1 MYLIKASWLA
11 PHIVYWFS
19 SKKQQIDNLKLQK
32 LLYYTQAWHLA
43 IFGTP
48 ILAEQIEAWV
58 HGPVIPDVFRLY
70 RDCRWNSIPAT
81 VPSGHLPPGLGKH
94 VTEVLKAYGD
104 FTGWQ
109 LERLTHSERPWQEAR
124 GGLPPDAPSHNII
137 THQSMKEYYR
147 ARMNG

>member
-81 VPSGHLPPGLGKH
+81 VPAGTCLQG
-94 VTEVLKAYGD
+94 
-104 FTGWQ
+104 
-109 LERLTHSERPWQEAR
+109 SE
-124 GGLPPDAPSHNII
+124 N
-137 THQSMKEYYR
+137 T
-147 ARMNG
+147 

>member
-1 MYLIKASWLA
+1 MYLIQASWLA
-11 PHIVYWFS
+11 PHIIHWFS
-19 SKKQQIDNLKLQK
+19 SKKEQIDNLKLQK

-70 RDCRWNSIPAT
+70 RDCRWAPIPAT
-81 VPSGHLPPGLGKH
+81 VPVGRIPPGLEKH
-94 VTEVLKAYGD
+94 VVEVLTAYGN
-104 FTGWQ
+104 FTGWE
-109 LERLTHSERPWQEAR
+109 LERLTHSERPWQGAR
-124 GGLPPDAPSHNII
+124 GALPPDVPSHNVI
-137 THQSMKEYYR
+137 THPSMKEYYR